1 MKKYIVDKFIDL
13 GFWVIQLPIWKV
25 FVLLMTIALY
35 IIFPVFMVGFTL
47 GILTIIYLIGVV
59 IWIIDILVD

>member
-47 GILTIIYLIGVV
+47 GILAIIYLIGVV